1 MVKCRKPWQQYGIHN
16 LTANITIE
24 KLKKGDIKTI
34 AKTLTVVE
42 NNMPEAQILLS
53 NLPFAKNVPIIGIT
67 GPPGAGKSSLVN
79 ACIKELLVQNKK
91 IAVLAVDPSSP
102 FNFGSL
108 LGDRVRMQSHFDNEN
123 VFIRSVASRGHL
135 GGLSTRIYEMVDVL
149 KNANFDYIFI
159 ETVGVGQSEVE
170 IAGIAD
176 ITVVTLVPEAG
187 DDVQA
192 MKSGI
197 MEIADLFVVNKADRE
212 GAETFANTLKKLL
225 HQKEKEIPVLLTV
238 ASSYVG
244 IDALLKAIGS
254 LNQKQQQSDMKIHLL
269 AHRAWNLLSAR
280 LMEKYD
286 YQTLFNDLKSEA
298 IKDNFNLYKF
308 IQQQ

>member
-1 MVKCRKPWQQYGIHN
+1 ME
-16 LTANITIE
+16 TTITIQ
-24 KLKKGDIKTI
+24 KLQQGDIKTI
-34 AKTLTVVE
+34 AKTLTAVE
-42 NNMPEAQILLS
+42 NNMPEAQLLLS
-53 NLPFAKNVPIIGIT
+53 NLPFLKNVPIIGIT

-79 ACIKELLVQNKK
+79 ACIQELLVQNKK

-108 LGDRVRMQSHFDNEN
+108 LGDRVRMQSHFDNDN

-225 HQKEKEIPVLLTV
+225 HQKEKETLVLLTV
-238 ASSYVG
+238 ASSYIG

-254 LNQKQQQSDMKIHLL
+254 LNQKQQQSDIKIHLL

-286 YQTLFNDLKSEA
+286 YQTLFSQLKTETT
-298 IKDNFNLYKF
+298 KENFNLYKF

>member
-1 MVKCRKPWQQYGIHN
+1 MEIKTTIQKL
-16 LTANITIE
+16 LT
-24 KLKKGDIKTI
+24 GDIKTI
-34 AKTLTVVE
+34 AKTLTAVE
-42 NNMPEAQILLS
+42 NNLSGAKLLLAE
-53 NLPFAKNVPIIGIT
+53 LPFKKNVPIIGIT

-79 ACIKELLVQNKK
+79 ACIQELLKQKMK

-108 LGDRVRMQSHFDNEN
+108 LGDRVRMQTHFDNEA

-149 KNANFDYIFI
+149 KNSNFDYIFI

-176 ITVVTLVPEAG
+176 ITIVTLVPEAG

-225 HQKEKEIPVLLTV
+225 HQKEKETPVVLTI
-238 ASSYVG
+238 ASNHIG
-244 IDALLKAIGS
+244 IDNLLKAVAGIS
-254 LNQKQQQSDMKIHLL
+254 QIHQQKDMKIHLL
-269 AHRAWNLLSAR
+269 AHRAWNLLSSR
-280 LMEKYD
+280 MMEQYN
-286 YQTLFNDLKSEA
+286 YQQIFDELKSA
-298 IKDNFNLYKF
+298 ATKSNFNLYQF
-308 IQQQ
+308 IEKR